1 MSTTHTPVSSAVT
14 GAWQPVADGLLRGLN
29 HTLSNRVSALSS
41 YGAFVEAGEE
51 LDPDH
56 LAALVTEVAQLE
68 RLLRLYRMLP
78 LAADGREEPVRVGDA
93 LPDAADLI
101 AAHLDLRTVPLHI
114 EVSSETPPVLAR
126 LNALVQ
132 ALALVLH
139 AAGEEALEAGD
150 DGAINVRVFAAGDR
164 VMTAI
169 AAVHATGPAPTAGPV
184 ADAVALLLPGAT
196 LEALDAPAWG
206 LVLALP
212 DLAAARRARV

>member
-1 MSTTHTPVSSAVT
+1 MSGPQTPVSPAVS

-68 RLLRLYRMLP
+68 RLLRLYRLLP
-78 LAADGREEPVRVGDA
+78 LSADGREEPVRVGDA
-93 LPDAADLI
+93 LPDAADLL
-101 AAHLDLRTVPLHI
+101 AAHLDLRTVPLRI
-114 EVSSETPPVLAR
+114 EVADDAPPVLAR
-126 LNALVQ
+126 LAALVQ
-132 ALALVLH
+132 SLTLVLH
-139 AAGEEALEAGD
+139 EAGEHALAAG
-150 DGAINVRVFAAGDR
+150 DGAEINVRVFGAGDR

-169 AAVHATGPAPTAGPV
+169 AASLAEGPARTDGPV
-184 ADAVALLLPGAT
+184 AEAVAALLPGAT

-206 LVLALP
+206 LVLSLP
-212 DLAAARRARV
+212 NLAAARKQRT